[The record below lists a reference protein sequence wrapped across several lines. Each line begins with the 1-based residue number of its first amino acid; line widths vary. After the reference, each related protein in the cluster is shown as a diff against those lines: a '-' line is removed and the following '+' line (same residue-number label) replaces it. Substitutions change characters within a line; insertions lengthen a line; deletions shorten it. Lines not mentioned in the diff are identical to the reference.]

1 MDVLNSKICQN
12 VHQKRQKKSNFIFSD
27 FGILLIC
34 CLGRVY
40 LHKNSRNICVAICFG
55 FTKKIFSLPRLF
67 SQYNRPMGCKGTC
80 MDYKPHWV
88 SNSLNSVGFCEKPAR
103 VGTDTLQYYTEIS
116 IFGHFCTPVS
126 RKLEFSR
133 HCQLCGLK
141 VHPFYCKS
149 H

>member
-1 MDVLNSKICQN
+1 MGCKGTCMDYKPHWVSNSLNSVGFCEKPARVGTDTLQYCTEI
-12 VHQKRQKKSNFIFSD
+12 SIFGH
-27 FGILLIC
+27 FCTPI
-34 CLGRVY
+34 
-40 LHKNSRNICVAICFG
+40 SR
-55 FTKKIFSLPRLF
+55 KPEF

-80 MDYKPHWV
+80 MDYKTHWV

-116 IFGHFCTPVS
+116 IFGHFCTPIS

-133 HCQLCGLK
+133 HSRLCGLK
-141 VHPFYCKS
+141 VHSFYCKS

>member
-1 MDVLNSKICQN
+1 MLDKNEVA
-12 VHQKRQKKSNFIFSD
+12 FI
-27 FGILLIC
+27 
-34 CLGRVY
+34 
-40 LHKNSRNICVAICFG
+40 NNICTQNGYLQGLNPTFVNFALSDKPG
-55 FTKKIFSLPRLF
+55 F
-67 SQYNRPMGCKGTC
+67 SQINRPMGCKGTC

-116 IFGHFCTPVS
+116 IFGHLCTPIS

-133 HCQLCGLK
+133 HSRLCGLN
-141 VHPFYCKS
+141 VHLFYCKS